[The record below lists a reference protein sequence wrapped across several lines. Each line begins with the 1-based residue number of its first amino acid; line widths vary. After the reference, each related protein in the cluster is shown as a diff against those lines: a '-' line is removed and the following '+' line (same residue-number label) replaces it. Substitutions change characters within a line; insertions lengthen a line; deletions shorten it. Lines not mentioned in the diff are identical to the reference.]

1 MQSNREAAMAE
12 VLPRRLTISQD
23 TGVLERVVRWVVRW
37 RHRQRELG
45 ELARLG
51 ERELRDIGVTPA
63 EVAAELRK
71 PFWRE

>member
-1 MQSNREAAMAE
+1 MAE
-12 VLPRRLTISQD
+12 VLRRPLTICQE
-23 TGVLERVVRWVVRW
+23 TGVLERAVRWVVRW
-37 RHRQRELG
+37 RRRRRELD

-71 PFWRE
+71 PFWRA

>member
-1 MQSNREAAMAE
+1 MQSYREAAMAE

-23 TGVLERVVRWVVRW
+23 TGVFERVVRWLVQW
-37 RHRQRELG
+37 RRRRRELT

-71 PFWRE
+71 PFWRA